1 MIWETYCITARLML
15 AKTDSPWTHGKETS
29 LRTGLSRASF
39 FYCKKFHDSRSNF
52 PSLDVYQA
60 KQTKGWIFNMKYEEI
75 REFDKNVQCEIGQR
89 IQEAR
94 LAKGIAGVEVA
105 AYLGIGKNQM
115 SRIETGRANCTI
127 PQLYVLAQLLDCSV
141 EYILFGKKPS
151 LPYTNE
157 QDKCIKSLIASFS
170 K

>member
-1 MIWETYCITARLML
+1 
-15 AKTDSPWTHGKETS
+15 
-29 LRTGLSRASF
+29 
-39 FYCKKFHDSRSNF
+39 
-52 PSLDVYQA
+52 
-60 KQTKGWIFNMKYEEI
+60 MKYEEI
-75 REFDKNVQCEIGQR
+75 REFDKNVQWEIGQR

-141 EYILFGKKPS
+141 EYILFGKSPS
-151 LPYTNE
+151 FTYSDE
-157 QDKCIKSLIASFS
+157 QGKCIKALIASFE
-170 K
+170 KNRNK

>member
-1 MIWETYCITARLML
+1 
-15 AKTDSPWTHGKETS
+15 
-29 LRTGLSRASF
+29 
-39 FYCKKFHDSRSNF
+39 
-52 PSLDVYQA
+52 
-60 KQTKGWIFNMKYEEI
+60 MKYEEI
-75 REFDKNVQCEIGQR
+75 REFDKNVQYEIGQR

-141 EYILFGKKPS
+141 EYILFGKQNLFTYS
-151 LPYTNE
+151 DE
-157 QDKCIKSLIASFS
+157 QEKCIKALITSFT
-170 K
+170 KK

>member
-1 MIWETYCITARLML
+1 MRPFLL
-15 AKTDSPWTHGKETS
+15 QK
-29 LRTGLSRASF
+29 
-39 FYCKKFHDSRSNF
+39 FYICRSNF
-52 PSLDVYQA
+52 PSLNVYRA
-60 KQTKGWIFNMKYEEI
+60 RQTKGWIFNMKYEEI
-75 REFDKNVQCEIGQR
+75 REFDKNVQYEIGQR

-141 EYILFGKKPS
+141 EYILFGKQNLS
-151 LPYTNE
+151 TYSDE
-157 QDKCIKSLIASFS
+157 QEKCIKALITSFT
-170 K
+170 KK

>member
-1 MIWETYCITARLML
+1 
-15 AKTDSPWTHGKETS
+15 
-29 LRTGLSRASF
+29 
-39 FYCKKFHDSRSNF
+39 
-52 PSLDVYQA
+52 
-60 KQTKGWIFNMKYEEI
+60 MKYEEI
-75 REFDKNVQCEIGQR
+75 REFDKNVKCEIGQR

-141 EYILFGKKPS
+141 EYILFGKQNLS
-151 LPYTNE
+151 TYSDE
-157 QDKCIKSLIASFS
+157 QEKCIKALITSFT
-170 K
+170 KK

>member
-1 MIWETYCITARLML
+1 
-15 AKTDSPWTHGKETS
+15 
-29 LRTGLSRASF
+29 
-39 FYCKKFHDSRSNF
+39 
-52 PSLDVYQA
+52 
-60 KQTKGWIFNMKYEEI
+60 MKYEEI
-75 REFDKNVQCEIGQR
+75 REFNKDVQWEIGQR

-127 PQLYVLAQLLDCSV
+127 PQLYVLTQLLDCSV
-141 EYILFGKKPS
+141 EYILFGKQQS

-157 QDKCIKSLIASFS
+157 QEKCIKALIASFT
-170 K
+170 KK